1 MLLCGNR
8 TSGSRLRGELIGV
21 SLVLDGV
28 SKELEGEVH
37 VADVSLTLSKGSLN
51 VLLGATLAGKT
62 SLMRLMAGLHQPSK
76 GRVIMDGRDVT
87 GWPRPSRPL
96 RLRQDHPSEHHIRP
110 SLGASTN
117 PKRRLSKRFRPITIT
132 MI

>member
-1 MLLCGNR
+1 MATFRRCTGHPVTSRPSITRFSLPGTHCFMLLCGNR

-76 GRVIMDGRDVT
+76 GRVIRVRSGSAR
-87 GWPRPSRPL
+87 
-96 RLRQDHPSEHHIRP
+96 
-110 SLGASTN
+110 
-117 PKRRLSKRFRPITIT
+117 
-132 MI
+132 